1 MQITL
6 RVALKNADD
15 MITFGYKNKFSGFI
29 RAILAIAIGV
39 VMVASKTNALELAVR
54 IIAAFLVATGVVTFI
69 LGVKTKN
76 GGENNLM
83 SVNAIVDVFLG
94 VLLFLFPEFV
104 VNIMIYIIGFAIIAF
119 GLFQI
124 IALVSAVRVYQ
135 VGVWS
140 FILPALVV
148 IAGVFL
154 VARPSFVGEAMG
166 VVAGAALIVYG
177 TSELFSTWKMR
188 KAIKEYDIKQAPKTS
203 NTEADVKIEAEDV
216 EYQKVDE

>member
-1 MQITL
+1 
-6 RVALKNADD
+6 

-140 FILPALVV
+140 FILPTLVV

-216 EYQKVDE
+216 EYQKVDEQ

>member
-94 VLLFLFPEFV
+94 VLLFLFPGFV

-140 FILPALVV
+140 FILPTLVV

-154 VARPSFVGEAMG
+154 VARPSFVGEAIG

>member
-1 MQITL
+1 
-6 RVALKNADD
+6 

-94 VLLFLFPEFV
+94 VLLFLFPGFV

-140 FILPALVV
+140 FILPTLVV

-154 VARPSFVGEAMG
+154 VARPSFVGEAIG

>member
-1 MQITL
+1 
-6 RVALKNADD
+6 

-154 VARPSFVGEAMG
+154 VARPSFVGEAIG

-216 EYQKVDE
+216 EYQKVDEQ

>member
-1 MQITL
+1 
-6 RVALKNADD
+6 
-15 MITFGYKNKFSGFI
+15 MITFGYKNKFSGLI

-39 VMVASKTNALELAVR
+39 VMVASRTNALELAVR

-94 VLLFLFPEFV
+94 VLLFLFPGFV

-124 IALVSAVRVYQ
+124 IAQ

-154 VARPSFVGEAMG
+154 VARPSFVGEAIG

>member
-1 MQITL
+1 
-6 RVALKNADD
+6 

-94 VLLFLFPEFV
+94 VLLFLFPGFV

-140 FILPALVV
+140 FILPTLVV

-216 EYQKVDE
+216 EYQKVDEQ

>member
-1 MQITL
+1 
-6 RVALKNADD
+6 

-94 VLLFLFPEFV
+94 VLLFLFPGFV

-140 FILPALVV
+140 FILPTLVV